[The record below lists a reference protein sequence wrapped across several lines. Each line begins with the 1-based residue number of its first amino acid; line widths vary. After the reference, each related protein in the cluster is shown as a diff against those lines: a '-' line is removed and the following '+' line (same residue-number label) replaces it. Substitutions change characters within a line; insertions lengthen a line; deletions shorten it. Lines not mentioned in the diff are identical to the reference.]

1 MLINLSFSVGKFPTI
16 LKLGQIL
23 PFHKRDDKS
32 NCNNYRPISLIS
44 NLSKI
49 IEKIVYSRLYLFLE
63 QEELLY
69 SRQFGFCSNH
79 STTDALIDITE
90 KIKEACDNKLYS
102 CGVFLDLQKA
112 FDTVNHN
119 ILLQKLTYYGVRG
132 LANNWFRTFISQHV
146 QFTSINKANS
156 DPHLITHGVPQGSVL
171 GSLLFLIFIN
181 DLHKAIKN
189 SDVHLFADDTNL
201 LYSNKSLKKINK
213 HINQDLS
220 FLSKLLRSNK
230 ISLNTSKTEII
241 IFRPKRKTI
250 QKHLNFRI
258 SGQQIKTSTHVKY
271 LGIHLDQHLDW
282 NLNMTTLQSKLNR
295 AIGLLSKIRHYI
307 PKFLLR
313 ALYFTLF
320 NSHLIY
326 ACQVWGQDPLYLRR
340 LSILQNKALRIINFK
355 AYDYPTNDL
364 YHESKILNIEDYIKL
379 LNCFFVK
386 DVLEKTSI
394 KIFQKFFTKTKEVQ

>member
-1 MLINLSFSVGKFPTI
+1 M
-16 LKLGQIL
+16 
-23 PFHKRDDKS
+23 
-32 NCNNYRPISLIS
+32 
-44 NLSKI
+44 
-49 IEKIVYSRLYLFLE
+49 
-63 QEELLY
+63 
-69 SRQFGFCSNH
+69 
-79 STTDALIDITE
+79 
-90 KIKEACDNKLYS
+90 
-102 CGVFLDLQKA
+102 
-112 FDTVNHN
+112 
-119 ILLQKLTYYGVRG
+119 
-132 LANNWFRTFISQHV
+132 
-146 QFTSINKANS
+146 
-156 DPHLITHGVPQGSVL
+156 
-171 GSLLFLIFIN
+171 LFLIFIN

-189 SDVHLFADDTNL
+189 SDVHLFANDTNL
-201 LYSNKSLKKINK
+201 LYLNKSLKKINK
-213 HINQDLS
+213 HINQDLL
-220 FLSKLLRSNK
+220 FLSKWLRSNK

-295 AIGLLSKIRHYI
+295 AIGLFSKIRHYV

-313 ALYFTLF
+313 TLYFTLF
-320 NSHLIY
+320 SSHLIY

-364 YHESKILNIEDYIKL
+364 YHESKILKIEDYIKL

-394 KIFQKFFTKTKEVQ
+394 KIFQNFFTKNQRST

>member
-23 PFHKRDDKS
+23 PFHERDDKS

-49 IEKIVYSRLYLFLE
+49 IEKIVYSRLYLFFE
-63 QEELLY
+63 QKELLY
-69 SRQFGFCSNH
+69 SRQFGFRNNH

-90 KIKEACDNKLYS
+90 KIRKASDNKLYS

-119 ILLQKLTYYGVRG
+119 ILLQKLAYYGVRS
-132 LANNWFRTFISQHV
+132 LANNWFRTFISQRV
-146 QFTSINKANS
+146 QFTSINKTNS
-156 DPHLITHGVPQGSVL
+156 DSHLITHGVPQGSVL
-171 GSLLFLIFIN
+171 GPLLFLIFIN

-189 SDVHLFADDTNL
+189 SDLQLHLFADDTNL

-213 HINQDLS
+213 HTNQDLS
-220 FLSKLLRSNK
+220 FLSKWLRSNK

-241 IFRPKRKTI
+241 IFRPKRKII
-250 QKHLNFRI
+250 QKHPNFRI
-258 SGQQIKTSTHVKY
+258 SRQQIKTNTHVKY

-295 AIGLLSKIRHYI
+295 AIGLISKIRHYV

-313 ALYFTLF
+313 TLYFTLF
-320 NSHLIY
+320 NSYLIY

-340 LSILQNKALRIINFK
+340 LCILQNKALRIINFK
-355 AYDYPTNDL
+355 EYDYPTNDL
-364 YHESKILNIEDYIKL
+364 YHESKILKIEDYIKL

-394 KIFQKFFTKTKEVQ
+394 KNIYHIPTIN

>member
-69 SRQFGFCSNH
+69 SRQFGFRNNH
-79 STTDALIDITE
+79 STTDDLIDITE
-90 KIKEACDNKLYS
+90 KIREACDNKLYS
-102 CGVFLDLQKA
+102 CCIFLDLQKA

-119 ILLQKLTYYGVRG
+119 ILLQKLAYYGVRG
-132 LANNWFRTFISQHV
+132 LANNWFRTFISQCV
-146 QFTSINKANS
+146 QFTSINKTNF
-156 DPHLITHGVPQGSVL
+156 DPHLITHGVAQGSVL
-171 GSLLFLIFIN
+171 GPLLFLVFIN

-189 SDVHLFADDTNL
+189 SDVHLFADNTNL

-220 FLSKLLRSNK
+220 CLSKWLRSNK

-241 IFRPKRKTI
+241 IFQPKRKTI
-250 QKHLNFRI
+250 QKHSELA
-258 SGQQIKTSTHVKY
+258 
-271 LGIHLDQHLDW
+271 D
-282 NLNMTTLQSKLNR
+282 SKL
-295 AIGLLSKIRHYI
+295 K
-307 PKFLLR
+307 
-313 ALYFTLF
+313 
-320 NSHLIY
+320 
-326 ACQVWGQDPLYLRR
+326 PL
-340 LSILQNKALRIINFK
+340 
-355 AYDYPTNDL
+355 
-364 YHESKILNIEDYIKL
+364 
-379 LNCFFVK
+379 CM
-386 DVLEKTSI
+386 
-394 KIFQKFFTKTKEVQ
+394 

>member
-1 MLINLSFSVGKFPTI
+1 M
-16 LKLGQIL
+16 
-23 PFHKRDDKS
+23 R
-32 NCNNYRPISLIS
+32 
-44 NLSKI
+44 
-49 IEKIVYSRLYLFLE
+49 
-63 QEELLY
+63 
-69 SRQFGFCSNH
+69 
-79 STTDALIDITE
+79 
-90 KIKEACDNKLYS
+90 EACGNKLYS

-119 ILLQKLTYYGVRG
+119 ILLQKLAYYGVRG
-132 LANNWFRTFISQHV
+132 LANNWLRTFISQRV
-146 QFTSINKANS
+146 QFTSINKTNS

-171 GSLLFLIFIN
+171 GPLLFLIFIN

-201 LYSNKSLKKINK
+201 LYSYKSLKKINK

-220 FLSKLLRSNK
+220 FLSKWLRSNK
-230 ISLNTSKTEII
+230 ISLNTRKTEII

-258 SGQQIKTSTHVKY
+258 SGQQIKTSMDVKY

-282 NLNMTTLQSKLNR
+282 NLNMTTLQYKLNR
-295 AIGLLSKIRHYI
+295 AIGLLSKIRHYV

-313 ALYFTLF
+313 TIYFMLF
-320 NSHLIY
+320 NSHLIS

-355 AYDYPTNDL
+355 GYDYPTNDL
-364 YHESKILNIEDYIKL
+364 YHESKILKIEDYIKL

-394 KIFQKFFTKTKEVQ
+394 KIFQNFFTKTKEVHNHTTRHSSHNTINRQQFNTRQYGLCSVRNQARITWNEMQNKLTFDMLTDPPTKVKRTLRKYFSNIYHIPTIN

>member
-69 SRQFGFCSNH
+69 SRQFGLRNNH

-102 CGVFLDLQKA
+102 CGVFLDLQKV

-132 LANNWFRTFISQHV
+132 LANNWFRTFISQRV
-146 QFTSINKANS
+146 QFTSINKTNS

-171 GSLLFLIFIN
+171 GPLLFLIFTN

-220 FLSKLLRSNK
+220 FLSKWLRSNK

-258 SGQQIKTSTHVKY
+258 SGQQIKTITHVKY

-295 AIGLLSKIRHYI
+295 AIGLLSKIRHYV

-313 ALYFTLF
+313 TLYFTLF

-326 ACQVWGQDPLYLRR
+326 ACQVWGQDPL
-340 LSILQNKALRIINFK
+340 
-355 AYDYPTNDL
+355 
-364 YHESKILNIEDYIKL
+364 
-379 LNCFFVK
+379 
-386 DVLEKTSI
+386 
-394 KIFQKFFTKTKEVQ
+394 